1 MPRYRITMKQLVD
14 DDELDW
20 DDQEEH
26 GEHGVDGTFEAAV
39 IDAVGVEDA
48 LDRFHASVPIAVLD
62 DYEINCEE
70 V

>member
-1 MPRYRITMKQLVD
+1 
-14 DDELDW
+14 
-20 DDQEEH
+20 
-26 GEHGVDGTFEAAV
+26 
-39 IDAVGVEDA
+39 VEDA